1 MSTPRNSQRP
11 SVPTASLPLEEH
23 PLSRRLYTAEQGRAL
38 DRIACQ
44 MAGAFGLMHRA
55 GSRAFDV
62 LQQRWPAARQLVIV
76 CGGGNNA
83 GDGYVLAA
91 LAQRAGLSPRIWAL
105 VPPEQLTGEAAQAVE
120 LARTAHVAM
129 DASAVELC
137 NADVIVDGILGT
149 GVHGEVTG
157 EYREAIAAINAAHIP
172 VLALDLPSGL
182 NCDTGAG
189 HPIVQASVTVTFI
202 TRKPGL
208 YTGLG
213 VDCAGDV
220 IFAALGVDD
229 QWRTQVEWSGWV
241 LHDSDRAVHLPTRRP
256 TTHKGHCGHALIIGG
271 QPGYG
276 GSTILSAE
284 AAARVGA
291 GKVSLAT
298 DAAHIAPALV
308 RCPEVMVRG
317 VRNAHDLND
326 LLTQADVVSIGP
338 GLGQQAWG
346 EGLFDAVLGHKGPL
360 LIDADGL
367 HLLKRMA
374 SGERRDDWI
383 LTPHPGEAAMLLG
396 CSAADVQADRLGAAR
411 ALWQAWGGTVVLKGN
426 GSLVIN
432 GEMPEQLALCPY
444 GNAGMASGGMGDVLG
459 GMIIGLH
466 AQGLSA
472 FDAACM
478 GVLVH
483 AEAADDAACAIG
495 QRGLLASDLAAYAHR
510 RVNPDSA
517 G

>member
-1 MSTPRNSQRP
+1 MSTPTNSQP
-11 SVPTASLPLEEH
+11 SSVPIASLPLEER
-23 PLSRRLYTAEQGRAL
+23 PLSRRLYTAAQGRAL
-38 DRIACQ
+38 DQVACR
-44 MAGAFGLMHRA
+44 MAGEFGLMHRA

-62 LQQRWPAARQLVIV
+62 LQQHWPAARRLVVV

-91 LAQRAGLSPRIWAL
+91 LAQRAGLCPRVWAL
-105 VPPEQLTGEAAQAVE
+105 VPPEQLTGEAAQAVQ
-120 LARTAHVAM
+120 LAQEAHVPM
-129 DASAVELC
+129 EASATELSD
-137 NADVIVDGILGT
+137 ADVIVDGLLGT
-149 GVHGEVTG
+149 GVHGEISGV
-157 EYREAIAAINAAHIP
+157 YRDAIVAINASDAP

-182 NCDTGAG
+182 QCDTGAG
-189 HPIVQASVTVTFI
+189 QPVVQANVTVTFI

-220 IFAALGVDD
+220 VFTALGVDE
-229 QWRTQVEWSGWV
+229 QWRSQVEWSGWV
-241 LHDSDRAVHLPTRRP
+241 LHDSDSAVHLTARRP
-256 TTHKGHCGHALIIGG
+256 STHKGHCGHALIIGG

-317 VRNAHDLND
+317 VRNAHDLTD
-326 LLTQADVVSIGP
+326 LLAQADVVSIGP

-374 SGERRDDWI
+374 SGTRRDNWI

-396 CSAADVQADRLGAAR
+396 CSTAEIQADRLGAAR
-411 ALWQAWGGTVVLKGN
+411 ALWQVWGGTVVLKGN
-426 GSLVIN
+426 GTLIIS
-432 GEMPEQLALCPY
+432 GDAPDQLALCPY
-444 GNAGMASGGMGDVLG
+444 GNPGMASGGMGDVLG
-459 GMIIGLH
+459 GMIVGLH

-478 GVLVH
+478 GVLIH
-483 AEAADDAACAIG
+483 AQAADDAARAAG
-495 QRGLLASDLAAYAHR
+495 QRGLLASDLAVYAHR